1 MTFSNRFVKI
11 TCLSPYYLSEIET
24 DVRFKDCTK
33 IIQVGSSQVA
43 DLETRLAGNPSGI
56 SENAYNSFDYSAAGY
71 SS

>member
-11 TCLSPYYLSEIET
+11 TCLSTDDLSDIET
-24 DVRFKDCTK
+24 ASFKDCTK